1 MTETENLVDAL
12 IVEKSPIKSGG
23 RARVNIEILKELKI
37 DTGQQV
43 VISSEKKDILVKV
56 YGDTLM
62 DKGKIRL
69 RILDLKKLDVER
81 GDEVTIR
88 EHEKLL
94 SRLL

>member
-1 MTETENLVDAL
+1 MTETENLGENL
-12 IVEKSPIKSGG
+12 IVERSPIKSGG

-62 DKGKIRL
+62 DKGKIKL
-69 RILDLKKLDVER
+69 RSLDVKKLDVEG
-81 GDEVTIR
+81 GDKVTIR